1 MEKYV
6 VSARKYRPDLF
17 EKVLGQEHV
26 TKTLRN
32 SILQNKLAHAFLFC
46 GPRGVGKTTCARIL
60 AKAINCEDPDEH
72 CEPCGKCT
80 SCDSFQKGGSMNIY
94 ELDAASNNHVDD
106 IRRLIEQVRYA
117 PQSGK
122 YKTYIIDEVHMLS
135 QAAFNAFLKTLEEPP
150 SYAIFILATTE
161 KHKIIPTILSRCQIF
176 DFYRI
181 DVAKI
186 VEQLS
191 MIADTEKVK
200 YDKEALHLIAQ
211 KSDGGLRDAL
221 SVFDRVLSF
230 SGKEITYQSVIE
242 NLNIL
247 DYDYYFKFL
256 EAVMVQ
262 DHSIVLSLLDEILG
276 KGFEGDEFVHGI
288 SEHIR
293 QLLVCKHPNTIQ
305 LLDASESLKQRYQ
318 QQSDLLSTSFLISA
332 LDILNQCD
340 INYKQAHNHRLH
352 VEINLLKLCFVQSK
366 IENKAPIHEN
376 VSDVK
381 KKTKQ
386 VPEIT
391 KPSPV
396 SEKEKIT
403 EESKVPETVKE
414 NGALMPDEQKEG
426 ITSEVKEEPVK
437 TNDLPKKMAPSVPS
451 FKLSEIVA
459 IDNTKEEEEEEAEI
473 MVDEDVILDQKD
485 LNEAWKAFIAEQEK
499 EDSSGYSLSL
509 LRKLKPEV
517 FQHNIFKVIVGHK
530 VEKERLIEKKR
541 EAMLF
546 LRKKMGVPNLSMDIE
561 VDEVRSNKEAIPYT
575 NRDKFKKMLEKNPKL
590 LDLKDHLDLEIDY

>member
-6 VSARKYRPDLF
+6 VSARKYRPVFF

-26 TKTLRN
+26 TQTLKN

-60 AKAINCEDPDEH
+60 AKAINCETLDEN

-80 SCDSFQKGGSMNIY
+80 SCEAFQKGGSFNIY
-94 ELDAASNNHVDD
+94 ELDAASNNSVDD

-122 YKTYIIDEVHMLS
+122 YNTYIIDEVHMLS
-135 QAAFNAFLKTLEEPP
+135 ANAFNAFLKTLEEPP

-186 VEQLS
+186 LEQLC
-191 MIADTEKVK
+191 MIADAENVK
-200 YDKEALHLIAQ
+200 YNKEALHLIAQ

-247 DYDYYFKFL
+247 DYDYYFRFL

-262 DHSIVLSLLDEILG
+262 DHSIVLSLLDEILS
-276 KGFEGDEFVHGI
+276 KGFEGDEFIHGL
-288 SEHIR
+288 SDHIR
-293 QLLVCKHPNTIQ
+293 QLLICKHPNTLH
-305 LLDASESLKQRYQ
+305 LLDASENLKERYQ

-366 IENKAPIHEN
+366 IENKAPIQEGLTEIKKKSQQAVSIEQKPDNPEKEN
-376 VSDVK
+376 NVEESVPDPLKETDEIVLVDKIEDPVTDVK
-381 KKTKQ
+381 E
-386 VPEIT
+386 VAI
-391 KPSPV
+391 
-396 SEKEKIT
+396 
-403 EESKVPETVKE
+403 KVDST
-414 NGALMPDEQKEG
+414 
-426 ITSEVKEEPVK
+426 
-437 TNDLPKKMAPSVPS
+437 PKKAVSSVPS
-451 FKLSEIVA
+451 FKLSEIVVV
-459 IDNTKEEEEEEAEI
+459 DNIEEEEEETECLL
-473 MVDEDVILDQKD
+473 DEDVVIDQED
-485 LNEAWKAFIAEQEK
+485 LTQAWRAFIVELEK
-499 EDSSGYSLSL
+499 ENNSGYNLSL
-509 LRKLKPEV
+509 LKKLKPEV
-517 FQHNIFKVIVGHK
+517 FQHNIFKIIVGHK
-530 VEKERLIEKKR
+530 VEKERLTEKKR

-546 LRKKMGVPNLSMDIE
+546 LRKKMGVPNLSLDIE